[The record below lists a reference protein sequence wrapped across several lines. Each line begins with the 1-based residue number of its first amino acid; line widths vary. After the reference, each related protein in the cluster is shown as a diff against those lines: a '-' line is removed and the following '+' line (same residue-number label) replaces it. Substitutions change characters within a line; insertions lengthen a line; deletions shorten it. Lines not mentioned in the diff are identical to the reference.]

1 MFNLKKYDEKTS
13 CTMATK
19 WINMEATEIENYLRD
34 ETEMLDCIETFIAI
48 TSYSISPLLNQKDL
62 VEKMEKQQE
71 IGIKFINNVFENI
84 SDEAILEI
92 LENWKA
98 KFFDNGLPGEIRY
111 SSIKRHYLSGL
122 PYQKISN
129 RVRNLFVQID
139 NKLVIGANKLIEE
152 FALSLRK
159 SRFEALTARNLA
171 DFVVGFFDESNNDII
186 LYNLSNDSKWKIPI
200 SEIVDYQYQ
209 PEEKKEQIKIYTKN
223 REYPEIIFIS
233 DKSSACEEIRKIYRQ
248 IEDNFNNKD
257 TDDESNTDRDR
268 LIKSLKELFTLGIIS
283 ESEYIEKRDKI
294 RDKFQRL

>member
-1 MFNLKKYDEKTS
+1 MFNLKKYDEETS

-92 LENWKA
+92 L
-98 KFFDNGLPGEIRY
+98 D
-111 SSIKRHYLSGL
+111 YLSGL